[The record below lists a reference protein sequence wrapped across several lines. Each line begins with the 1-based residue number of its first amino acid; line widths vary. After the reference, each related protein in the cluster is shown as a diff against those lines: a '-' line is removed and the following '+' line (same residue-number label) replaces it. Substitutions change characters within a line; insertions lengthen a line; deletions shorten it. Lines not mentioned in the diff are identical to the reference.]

1 VEDSRRAVLQLI
13 QSIEKLEG
21 MMGTK
26 LEISDEILWGK
37 LVKSW
42 ATGENY
48 IMRGRPAPP
57 IPRTL
62 AELLAQAA
70 DIGLRI
76 LFPDGMVG
84 LEIIQYSGQ
93 TVVIKL
99 PPKSMVEATEAEFEA
114 TDVVYPMP

>member
-1 VEDSRRAVLQLI
+1 
-13 QSIEKLEG
+13 

-48 IMRGRPAPP
+48 IMRGRPTPP
-57 IPRTL
+57 IPERSRSCSSR
-62 AELLAQAA
+62 AA

-76 LFPDGMVG
+76 SFPDGMVG

-99 PPKSMVEATEAEFEA
+99 PPKAMVEATEAEFEA
-114 TDVVYPMP
+114 TDVVYPMPRFYEGILPYPLPKM